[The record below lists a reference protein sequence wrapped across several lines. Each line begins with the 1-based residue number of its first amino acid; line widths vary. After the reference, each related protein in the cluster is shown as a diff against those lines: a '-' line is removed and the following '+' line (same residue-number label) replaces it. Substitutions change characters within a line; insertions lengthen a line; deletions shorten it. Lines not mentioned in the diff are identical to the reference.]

1 MLTERQRSILDYI
14 MEYRRE
20 QGCSPSIPEMQRHFG
35 IRSPNGIAGHLR
47 ALEAK
52 GYVRRSDRGSR
63 RIDVIGALESSHAPV
78 AAIPLFGSIPAG
90 APQEVAEHNADACIA
105 IDENTLGFRPGPT
118 SFALTVR
125 GDSMKDAGIFDGDL
139 VIADASR
146 EAAPEHIVVALIDG
160 ESTLKRLVR
169 LDGQFFL
176 KAENPDY
183 PDLTPRA
190 DLQIQGVVRTVI
202 RRV

>member
-1 MLTERQRSILDYI
+1 MLTDRQRSILDYI

-63 RIDVIGALESSHAPV
+63 RIDVVHPLDSMRAPV
-78 AAIPLFGSIPAG
+78 AEIPLFGSIPAG
-90 APQEVAEHNADACIA
+90 SPQEIAAHQPEGCVAVDQS
-105 IDENTLGFRPGPT
+105 TLGFRPGPA
-118 SFALTVR
+118 SFALRVR
-125 GDSMKDAGIFDGDL
+125 GDSMKDVGILDGDI

-146 EAAPEHIVVALIDG
+146 EPKPNQIVVALIDG
-160 ESTLKRLVR
+160 ENTLKRLVR
-169 LDGQFFL
+169 VDGNYFL
-176 KAENPDY
+176 KAENPAY

-202 RRV
+202 RQV